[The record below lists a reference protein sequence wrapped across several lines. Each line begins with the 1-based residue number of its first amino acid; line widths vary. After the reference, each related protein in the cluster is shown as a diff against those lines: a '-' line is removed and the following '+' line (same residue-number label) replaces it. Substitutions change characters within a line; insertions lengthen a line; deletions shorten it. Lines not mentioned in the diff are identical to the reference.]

1 MLDALFAEAT
11 TANVLTIPPGWGQ
24 GRATYGGLVAGLL
37 CRRLFGLVGEGRVL
51 RSATVS
57 FVGPVAS
64 GEVTLTA
71 ELLRSGKSVTQA
83 EARLLQ
89 DGVVQAVLLASFGA
103 PRASSLQVA
112 PPPAPSLPSPDDAR
126 AMPYLPGLMPE
137 FLQHLDMRLAHG
149 QFPFSGSAAP
159 DFSGWMRFRQ
169 PPARFGISHLFAL
182 TDCWPPSVL
191 PMLKAPAP
199 ASSLCWTLEFLQFPE
214 HVTGDTFWQYAV
226 RTDACGD
233 GYAHAEA
240 RVHDDRGALVAISRQ
255 TMTVF
260 A

>member
-11 TANVLTIPPGWGQ
+11 TANVMTIPPGWAQ

-37 CRRLFGLVGEGRVL
+37 CRRLFGLVGEERVL
-51 RSATVS
+51 RSATMS
-57 FVGPVAS
+57 FVGPVVP

-71 ELLRSGKSVTQA
+71 EILRSGKSVTQA

-103 PRASSLQVA
+103 PRDSQLVVS
-112 PPPAPSLPSPDDAR
+112 PPACDLPSPETAR
-126 AMPYLPGLMPE
+126 VMPYLPGLMPE
-137 FLQHLDMRLAHG
+137 FLQHMDMRLCTG
-149 QFPFSGSAAP
+149 QFPFTGSAVP

-169 PPARFGISHLFAL
+169 PPSTFGISQLFAL
-182 TDCWPPSVL
+182 IDCWPPSVL
-191 PMLKAPAP
+191 PMLRAPAP
-199 ASSLCWTLEFLQFPE
+199 ASSLCWTLEFLHFPPE
-214 HVTGDTFWQYAV
+214 ATGESFWHYDV
-226 RTDACGD
+226 RTDACAD

-240 RVHDDRGALVAISRQ
+240 RVRDDQGRLVAISRQ